1 VIRVLRRIDPW
12 SRHRGRALPPTTRQ
26 LEVLR
31 EYVEHGSYEAAAN
44 ALGLSPQ
51 TVRHH
56 LAALRQ
62 RLAVHTNIQAVFELW
77 VTQSE
82 RRACP
87 HPDVAERA
95 FVD

>member
-1 VIRVLRRIDPW
+1 M
-12 SRHRGRALPPTTRQ
+12 RQ

-31 EYVEHGSYEAAAN
+31 EYVEHGSYEAAAS

-56 LAALRQ
+56 LASLRQ

-87 HPDVAERA
+87 HPHAEERA